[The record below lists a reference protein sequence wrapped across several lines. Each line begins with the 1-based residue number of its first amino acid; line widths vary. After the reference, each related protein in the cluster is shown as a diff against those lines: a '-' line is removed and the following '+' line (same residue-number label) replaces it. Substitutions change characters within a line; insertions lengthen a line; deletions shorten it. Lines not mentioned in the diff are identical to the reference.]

1 MTKRFDYT
9 YSVWWNLL
17 LIIVG
22 SAVQAFGLKAIAVQ
36 HGFVA
41 SGVFGAGMLINYAT
55 GWLTPGILYFLL
67 NLPLFVVGWLF
78 VSRRFLLYSAF
89 AMAVITGLYEVMPSS
104 SGIQDQLYAAVASG
118 ALVGMGAGLVLRSLG
133 SNGGLDVIA
142 VLLFQ
147 RYNIGIGKL
156 YFAYNL
162 ILFAFALTALPVDLV
177 IASLI
182 MVFITSVGVEY
193 VLSMFSQRKSV
204 FIVSDK
210 NREIARDIMDKLRQG
225 ATYIKG
231 YGAYSGREKDILMTV
246 VNNVQLKKL
255 EEIVFTN
262 DDHALFIVENTFNVL
277 GASFS
282 KRKIY

>member
-55 GWLTPGILYFLL
+55 GWLTPGIFYFLL

-78 VSRRFLLYSAF
+78 VSRRFLWYSAF

-104 SGIQDQLYAAVASG
+104 SGIQDQLHAAVASG